1 MLYKRKLRNTI
12 LTHLFVIFVGFVMV
26 YPLLW
31 MVSSSFKPSSEIFAA
46 SSFFPQEWTFE
57 NYIQGWKGFSG
68 YTFSTFYLNSFLVT
82 GLVVVGVVL
91 SSTLTA
97 FAFSKINFR
106 FKGIFFS
113 IMILTLM
120 LPKHVKI
127 IPQYIVFTKLGW
139 INTYLPLIVPS
150 FFGTQGFFIFQMVQ
164 YMKSIPF
171 TLFEAAR
178 MDGCSIFGIYRKI
191 VMPLSLPCIIT
202 TIILGFMWT
211 WNDFFSQLLYLSDVK
226 KFTISI
232 ALRMFVDTSG
242 GSSWGAMFAMSV
254 VSLLP
259 LFALFLIFQRYIVE
273 GVTSG
278 SIKG

>member
-1 MLYKRKLRNTI
+1 MIYKRKLKNTI
-12 LTHLFVIFVGFVMV
+12 ITHAIVILVGFAMI

-31 MVSSSFKPSSEIFAA
+31 MVFSSFKPSSEIFAA
-46 SSFFPQEWTFE
+46 ESFFPKDWTLQ
-57 NYIQGWKGFSG
+57 NYIDGWKGFSG
-68 YTFSTFYLNSFLVT
+68 YTFTTFYLNSFIVT
-82 GLVVVGVVL
+82 GLVVIGIVI

-97 FAFSKINFR
+97 FAFSKIKFKFR
-106 FKGIFFS
+106 GFFFS

-127 IPQYIVFTKLGW
+127 IPQYIIFTKLGW
-139 INTYLPLIVPS
+139 INTYLPLIIPS
-150 FFGTQGFFIFQMVQ
+150 FFGIQGFFIFQLVQ

-178 MDGCSIFGIYRKI
+178 IDGCSIFGIYRKI

-254 VSLLP
+254 ISLLP
-259 LFALFLIFQRYIVE
+259 LFILFLVFQRYIVE

>member
-82 GLVVVGVVL
+82 GLVVVGVAL